1 MPEGPEIRL
10 AADKLADAVQGRVAE
25 QVWFGQPALKCHE
38 ALLSGRQIES
48 VESRGKA
55 MLTRFEGGL
64 NIYSHNQLY
73 GRWMIMPAGELPETN
88 RQLRLAIHNSDH
100 SALLYS
106 ASDISV
112 LKDAELVQHPF
123 LKKLG
128 PDLLGGELTV
138 LQIAARLAEPKFSR
152 RQLGA
157 LLIDQSFITGI
168 GNYLRCEI
176 LFVARLA
183 PNVTVGMCDAAT
195 LNRLATV
202 IDQLI
207 WQSYKTAGITND
219 LQRAERLMAE
229 GATFEAAR
237 FHLFRRAGLPC
248 YRCGTAILKIKMN
261 GQPTFLCPKCQGVLA
276 NAQTSTC

>member
-1 MPEGPEIRL
+1 MPEGPEIKR
-10 AADKLADAVQGRVAE
+10 AVDKLTEAVQGRVAD
-25 QVWFGQPALKCHE
+25 QVWFGQSMLKCHGKV
-38 ALLSGRQIES
+38 LSGRLIES
-48 VESRGKA
+48 VESHGKA

-73 GRWMIMPAGELPETN
+73 GRWIIMPAGELPETN

-112 LKDAELVQHPF
+112 LKDVELAQHPF

-128 PDLLGGELTV
+128 PDPLGGELSV
-138 LQIAARLAEPKFSR
+138 SQIEAHLAEPKFSR

-157 LLIDQSFITGI
+157 LLTDQSFITGI

-176 LFVARLA
+176 LFVTRLA
-183 PNVTVGMCDAAT
+183 PNITVGMCDAAT
-195 LNRLATV
+195 LKRLATV
-202 IDQLI
+202 IDHLI

-219 LQRAERLMAE
+219 LQRAERMMAE

-237 FHLFRRAGLPC
+237 FHLFRREGLPC
-248 YRCGTAILKIKMN
+248 YRCGTAIVKIKMN
-261 GQPTFLCPKCQGVLA
+261 GQPTFLCPECQGVLA